1 MNKSINQ
8 STQVSICLPLHTN
21 ISWMQPIHNCPCNC
35 RHKCIPDSK
44 IQPNSSLCELY
55 ISLCLAPAICLWFL
69 TAIWHFR
76 MAQHLLSTEL
86 LFALHRFWHVL
97 ILFISL
103 FPAWLKF
110 SYKLHAIYCNFWL
123 LCTTT
128 SVRFF
133 LLCVLLSIACVI
145 LINLIACIT
154 FGFAFTAVQYLLQPV
169 LWISYFFGLLKTM
182 VFLQI
187 MSMNSSLQ
195 EHLEYLIFLLYPLP
209 NCLTTDAVP
218 PYIRGI
224 PD

>member
-8 STQVSICLPLHTN
+8 SKEVSICLPLHTN

-169 LWISYFFGLLKTM
+169 LWISYFFGLLETM
-182 VFLQI
+182 VFL
-187 MSMNSSLQ
+187 
-195 EHLEYLIFLLYPLP
+195 
-209 NCLTTDAVP
+209 
-218 PYIRGI
+218 
-224 PD
+224 